1 MIFSNQ
7 NLKVF
12 VHREPVDMRKG
23 HDGLA
28 SIVEN
33 HMGEDL
39 LSGSVFLFINKGR
52 RLCKALYFDG
62 TGLVIIHKRLEVG
75 SFMSFLAL
83 EEYQKI
89 SISEL
94 ALIFEGATIRIQ
106 KRAKKFEYGS
116 NKRRSKN
123 KS

>member
-1 MIFSNQ
+1 
-7 NLKVF
+7 
-12 VHREPVDMRKG
+12 MRKG
-23 HDGLA
+23 HDGLS

-33 HMGEDL
+33 YMNEDL
-39 LSGSVFLFINKGR
+39 LSGSVFLFVNKSR

-62 TGLVIIHKRLEVG
+62 TGIVIIHKRLEVG
-75 SFMSFLAL
+75 SFMSFLTFN
-83 EEYQKI
+83 EYQKI
-89 SISEL
+89 TISEL

-106 KRAKKFEYGS
+106 KRAKKFEYG

>member
-23 HDGLA
+23 HDGLS
-28 SIVEN
+28 SIMEN
-33 HMGEDL
+33 HMNEDL
-39 LSGSVFLFINKGR
+39 LSGSVFLFVNKSK

-62 TGLVIIHKRLEVG
+62 TGIVIIHKRLEVG
-75 SFMSFLAL
+75 SFMSFFSF

-89 SISEL
+89 TISEL

-106 KRAKKFEYGS
+106 KRAKKFEYA
-116 NKRRSKN
+116 NKRRSKD

>member
-12 VHREPVDMRKG
+12 IHREPVDMRKG
-23 HDGLA
+23 HDGLS

-33 HMGEDL
+33 YMNEDL
-39 LSGSVFLFINKGR
+39 LSGSVFLFVNKSR

-62 TGLVIIHKRLEVG
+62 TGIVIIHKRLEVG
-75 SFMSFLAL
+75 SFMSFLTFN
-83 EEYQKI
+83 EYQKI
-89 SISEL
+89 TISEL

-106 KRAKKFEYGS
+106 KRAKKFEYG